1 MLTERR
7 TYQCLKMRAWTKS
20 NFQRLDEEM
29 NALLV
34 LCSRSHLRPTRPSAE
49 CDFPNDVEGEKK
61 NREELIV

>member
-34 LCSRSHLRPTRPSAE
+34 LCSRSHLRLTRPSAE
-49 CDFPNDVEGEKK
+49 CDFPNDVEGKKK